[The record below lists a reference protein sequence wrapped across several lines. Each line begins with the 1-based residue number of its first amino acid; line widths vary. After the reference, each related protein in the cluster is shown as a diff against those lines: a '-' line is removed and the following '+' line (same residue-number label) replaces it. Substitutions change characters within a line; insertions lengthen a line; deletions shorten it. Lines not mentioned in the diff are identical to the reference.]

1 MEPDHSLNVRAFTML
16 LDVMRTSI
24 DARAPGEV
32 RSFIDRV
39 LALPDRP
46 MRAAVLIE
54 RLRRYEAHLCLA
66 LLEGMLD
73 RIVRGDTG
81 AREVLLDL
89 TSTRPL
95 GEALGYTSA
104 RALYELARKRD
115 RLSVARLFLSL
126 ENLAG
131 REVDEAFLKREN
143 MKMPDESLGWR
154 KAHARATDRMKLDR
168 LLFDRNPAVIQLLLK
183 NPRIVERDV
192 VRIAAMR
199 PTNPENLIA
208 VFRHPRWIPRYM
220 VKVALACNPYT
231 PVDIALA
238 CLPHLMLPKLRYVA
252 ANGKL
257 KPVVRDSARELLARR
272 AQNLADD
279 DLPVHRLGVGGEIVL
294 DLSDEM
300 VELDFEAMAR
310 ELEAWNVEQPE

>member
-1 MEPDHSLNVRAFTML
+1 ML
-16 LDVMRTSI
+16 LDVMRSTI
-24 DARAPGEV
+24 DARAPAEV
-32 RSFIDRV
+32 GPFIDRV

-46 MRAAVLIE
+46 MRAAVLTE
-54 RLRRYEAHLCLA
+54 RLRRYDAHLCLA

-95 GEALGYTSA
+95 AEALGYTSA

-168 LLFDRNPAVIQLLLK
+168 LLFDRNPAVIQLLLA
-183 NPRIVERDV
+183 NPRIVEQDV

-199 PTNPENLIA
+199 PTNPENLVA

-252 ANGKL
+252 ANAKL
-257 KPVVRDSARELLARR
+257 KRSVRDSARELLARR

-279 DLPVHRLGVGGEIVL
+279 DLPVHRLDGGTIVL
-294 DLSDEM
+294 DLSEEE

-310 ELEAWNVEQPE
+310 ELEAWSVDQQAE